1 VVRFE
6 YEITKHPAEE
16 FSKLIYFCSAQ
27 GECALNELPLDQLKL
42 LVKLLNQRGDE
53 GWELI
58 EIFFGKDGIVAFWKK
73 AI

>member
-1 VVRFE
+1 V
-6 YEITKHPAEE
+6 
-16 FSKLIYFCSAQ
+16 
-27 GECALNELPLDQLKL
+27 

-58 EIFFGKDGIVAFWKK
+58 EMFFGKDGIVVFWKR